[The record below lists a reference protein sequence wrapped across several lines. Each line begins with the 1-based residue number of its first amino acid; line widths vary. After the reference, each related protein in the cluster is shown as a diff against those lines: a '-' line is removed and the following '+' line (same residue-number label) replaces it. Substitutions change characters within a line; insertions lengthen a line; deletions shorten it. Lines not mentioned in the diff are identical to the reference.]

1 MTIDRYLKAVLTV
14 IAVAL
19 VAIAATPWLRLVVP
33 APATAGDTPYELNVP
48 KAWGRIVAYS
58 DGNLLLETPDG
69 SLRVAEITGKPPEY
83 PKTKA
88 LIKRN

>member
-1 MTIDRYLKAVLTV
+1 MTLDRYLKAVLTV

-19 VAIAATPWLRLVVP
+19 VAIAVTPWLQLVVP
-33 APATAGDTPYELNVP
+33 APAEAQPELNVP
-48 KAWGRIVAYS
+48 KAWGRLVGYS

-69 SLRVAEITGKPPEY
+69 SLRVIEITGKPPEY

-88 LIKRN
+88 LVKRN

>member
-1 MTIDRYLKAVLTV
+1 MTVDRYLKAVLTV

-19 VAIAATPWLRLVVP
+19 VAIAVTPWLRLVAP
-33 APATAGDTPYELNVP
+33 APAGAADAPYELTVP
-48 KAWGRIVAYS
+48 KAWGRLVGYS
-58 DGNLLLETPDG
+58 DGNLLLETSDG
-69 SLRVAEITGKPPEY
+69 SLRAVEITGKPPEY

>member
-1 MTIDRYLKAVLTV
+1 MGQDRRVL
-14 IAVAL
+14 
-19 VAIAATPWLRLVVP
+19 R
-33 APATAGDTPYELNVP
+33 
-48 KAWGRIVAYS
+48 R
-58 DGNLLLETPDG
+58 NLLLETPDG

>member
-1 MTIDRYLKAVLTV
+1 MTIDRYLKAVLSV

-33 APATAGDTPYELNVP
+33 APATAADTPYELNVP
-48 KAWGRIVAYS
+48 KTWGRIVAYS

>member
-14 IAVAL
+14 IAIAL
-19 VAIAATPWLRLVVP
+19 VAIAVTPWLRLVVP
-33 APATAGDTPYELNVP
+33 APATAADAPYELTVP
-48 KAWGRIVAYS
+48 KAWGRVVAYS
-58 DGNLLLETPDG
+58 DGNLLLELPDG

>member
-1 MTIDRYLKAVLTV
+1 MTIDRCLRAVLTV

-19 VAIAATPWLRLVVP
+19 VVIAVTPWLRLIAP
-33 APATAGDTPYELNVP
+33 APARAADAPYELNVP
-48 KAWGRIVAYS
+48 KAWGRLVGYA
-58 DGNLLLETPDG
+58 DGNLLLEAADG

-88 LIKRN
+88 LVKRN

>member
-33 APATAGDTPYELNVP
+33 APATAADTPYELNVP
-48 KAWGRIVAYS
+48 KTWGRIVAYS

>member
-33 APATAGDTPYELNVP
+33 APATAADTPYELNVP

-69 SLRVAEITGKPPEY
+69 SLRVAEITGKSPEY